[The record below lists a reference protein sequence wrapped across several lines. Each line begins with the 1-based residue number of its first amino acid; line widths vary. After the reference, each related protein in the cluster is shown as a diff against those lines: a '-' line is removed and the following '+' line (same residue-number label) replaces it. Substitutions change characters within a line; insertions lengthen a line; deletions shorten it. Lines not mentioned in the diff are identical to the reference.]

1 MSLLLSQDCQL
12 PQSTYLS
19 FYLAFL
25 SLYRILEPL
34 AAEPELG
41 NGIISH
47 AKCNSHLRSCS
58 GKAKLRI
65 HMYSI
70 EFTCILSV
78 YTCMTFLYFLFFCMT
93 FLIQILISKNLRRL
107 YLLDW
112 LLIPKCVSVIGTL
125 IDSGVLMETSIK
137 ELVKNI
143 QIVYPLQICW
153 CFLNE

>member
-1 MSLLLSQDCQL
+1 MGMSLLLSQDCQL

-58 GKAKLRI
+58 GESRIKNKPVFYRI
-65 HMYSI
+65 HLYSI
-70 EFTCILSV
+70 
-78 YTCMTFLYFLFFCMT
+78 
-93 FLIQILISKNLRRL
+93 RL
-107 YLLDW
+107 YLYDIS
-112 LLIPKCVSVIGTL
+112 LLFIFLYDISYSNINLKESPQTL
-125 IDSGVLMETSIK
+125 LARLTTDPQMCQCDRHTHRQWGSYG
-137 ELVKNI
+137 N
-143 QIVYPLQICW
+143 
-153 CFLNE
+153 FH